1 MGNGSFPQK
10 LKELRK
16 KHKYTQHMLEI
27 LTGIDRTTI
36 SAYEKGTR
44 EPSFKNLIILADFF
58 KVSLDYL
65 CGRTNR
71 DILDITNEDAL
82 TKKKLI
88 AVLNNIN
95 KGD

>member
-44 EPSFKNLIILADFF
+44 EPSFKNLIILAD
-58 KVSLDYL
+58 L